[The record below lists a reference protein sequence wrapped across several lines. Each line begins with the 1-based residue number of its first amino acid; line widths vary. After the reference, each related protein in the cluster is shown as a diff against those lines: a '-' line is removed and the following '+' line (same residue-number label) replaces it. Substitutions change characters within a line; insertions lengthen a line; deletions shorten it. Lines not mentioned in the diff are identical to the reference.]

1 MLGSATVTIGTL
13 NASMKIHGKLL
24 SNVLRAPL
32 SFFDTNPMGRI
43 LNRFSKDIDV
53 ADTTLPFNVRMIV
66 TQTLSVLGTLVIIS
80 IALPWFVAVIVPIVV
95 IYILLQ
101 KFYISCARQVKRI
114 ESISRSPIY
123 SHFGETLTGMSTI
136 RAFGRVDHFI
146 DENEVKIDHNA
157 KCYFPTFISSRWLAV
172 RLETFGNLLVLFAA
186 LFSVT
191 SKGSIDPGMV
201 GLSLSYSLSITSIL
215 NMLVRV
221 STDVETNMVSVE
233 RINEYESIPQ
243 EAPYDLPDSD
253 PSPQWPQHGVIKF
266 DNYKTR
272 YRKGLDLVLKGISC
286 TIQKGEKVGIV
297 GRTGAGKSSL
307 TLALFRIIEP
317 SEGSIYID
325 GENIRFLGLGKL
337 RSRLTIIPQDP
348 VLFSGSLRMNLDP
361 FQTHSDREIWTA
373 LEQAHLKTFVSNL
386 ADGLHFTV
394 LEGGSNLSVGQ
405 RQLIC
410 LGRALLR
417 KTQILILDE
426 ATAAIDLETDDL
438 IQSTIRREFQEC
450 TVVTIAHRINTIMDS
465 NRIMVL
471 DSGTIAEFDS
481 PQKLLENP
489 DSLFYALVNS
499 SNGQNSR

>member
-1 MLGSATVTIGTL
+1 ANLWLSKWSTDTLAGNSTSVRDNYLVVYATVTIGTL

-32 SFFDTNPMGRI
+32 SFFDTN
-43 LNRFSKDIDV
+43 LWDIDV

-80 IALPWFVAVIVPIVV
+80 IALPWFVAVIVPI
-95 IYILLQ
+95 
-101 KFYISCARQVKRI
+101 RI

-136 RAFGRVDHFI
+136 RAFGR
-146 DENEVKIDHNA
+146 VKIDHNA

-286 TIQKGEKVGIV
+286 WNRWANRGREVLTHTGFEDPFTSTEK
-297 GRTGAGKSSL
+297 
-307 TLALFRIIEP
+307 TLDSWDWESFVHDLP
-317 SEGSIYID
+317 SYH
-325 GENIRFLGLGKL
+325 K
-337 RSRLTIIPQDP
+337 TQ
-348 VLFSGSLRMNLDP
+348 MNLDP

-394 LEGGSNLSVGQ
+394 LRVKQSERGAATAHLHRSINW
-405 RQLIC
+405 
-410 LGRALLR
+410 
-417 KTQILILDE
+417 DE
-426 ATAAIDLETDDL
+426 ATAAIDCETDDL
-438 IQSTIRREFQEC
+438 IQSTIRREFQEVP
-450 TVVTIAHRINTIMDS
+450 VVTMAHRINTIMDS

-481 PQKLLENP
+481 PQKLLENRIP
-489 DSLFYALVNS
+489 IFMPWSTAVMGKIVDKL
-499 SNGQNSR
+499 